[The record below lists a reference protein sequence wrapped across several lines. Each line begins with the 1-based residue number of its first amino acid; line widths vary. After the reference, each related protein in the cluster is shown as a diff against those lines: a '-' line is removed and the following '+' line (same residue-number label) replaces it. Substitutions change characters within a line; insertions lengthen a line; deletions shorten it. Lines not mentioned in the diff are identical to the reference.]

1 MKKLTVPRHLRATS
15 KTFLVVAVVLTF
27 AGFASQEMQATPMP
41 IVGLLN
47 ISRSGNISGSGPAP
61 GGASVSGG
69 LLDGVLVAG
78 TSGSFS
84 NIQRG
89 TPVAIASPAIFLG
102 SSTVEESLWSVGGF
116 TFLLNLGSVTS
127 DSQQITMSGTGTIL
141 TAGASPTYGARW
153 KYTSHIGGTFT
164 FQLTAGSRVPDSGAT
179 IMLLGVGLIGLAGCR
194 ARFATS

>member
-1 MKKLTVPRHLRATS
+1 MKKLTVSRNLKATS
-15 KTFLVVAVVLTF
+15 KTFLVIAVVLTL
-27 AGFASQEMQATPMP
+27 AGFASQEVQATPMP

-47 ISRSGNISGSGPAP
+47 ISGSGPAP
-61 GGASVSGG
+61 GAAAPGAASVSGR
-69 LLDGVLVAG
+69 LLDVVLVAR

-102 SSTVEESLWSVGGF
+102 FSTVEASLWSVDGF
-116 TFLLNLGSVTS
+116 TFVLNPGSVIS

-153 KYTSHIGGTFT
+153 KYTSDGGGTFT
-164 FQLTAGSRVPDSGAT
+164 FQLTAGSLVPDSGAT

>member
-1 MKKLTVPRHLRATS
+1 MKKLTVSRHLRATS
-15 KTFLVVAVVLTF
+15 KTFLVIAVVLTV

-47 ISRSGNISGSGPAP
+47 ISGSGPAR

-69 LLDGVLVAG
+69 LLDVVLGAG

-89 TPVAIASPAIFLG
+89 TPVAIASPDIFLG
-102 SSTVEESLWSVGGF
+102 SSTVQASLWSVGGF
-116 TFLLNLGSVTS
+116 TFVLNLGSVIS
-127 DSQQITMSGTGTIL
+127 DPQQITMSGTGTIL

-153 KYTSHIGGTFT
+153 KYTSDIGGTFT
-164 FQLTAGSRVPDSGAT
+164 FQLTAGSLVPDSGAT